1 MADLSAVYRDK
12 AASPET
18 RITLAV
24 VHLGV
29 VLAVFWY
36 LFGGGAAAAGPISSP
51 SAQSASALRRG
62 VLAAAALL
70 YLLRTLATLFVFM
83 KRRMPWSEAVTIA
96 VWIALFDSLFAW
108 FGGRNPQ
115 PFGAAAALGAGLVI
129 VGSVLNTG
137 SEWQRLRW
145 KRRPGNRGHLLTGGF
160 FRLARHVN
168 YFGDL
173 VLFTGWALVTGRL
186 ALLAIPAVMVAGFVF
201 ANIPAQD
208 RYLAERYGEE
218 YRAYADRTARLIPYL
233 Y

>member
-12 AASPET
+12 SASPGT
-18 RITLAV
+18 KITLAA
-24 VHLGV
+24 VHFGIA
-29 VLAVFWY
+29 LAVLWL
-36 LFGGGAAAAGPISSP
+36 LFGGGAGGSGSSP
-51 SAQSASALRRG
+51 QTASTLRRV

-70 YLLRTLATLFVFM
+70 YFFRTLATLFVFM
-83 KRRMPWSEAVTIA
+83 KRRMPWSEAATIA
-96 VWIALFDSLFAW
+96 VWIAFFDFLFAW
-108 FGGRNPQ
+108 FGGRNPR
-115 PFGAAAALGAGLVI
+115 PFGWAEALGAGLVI
-129 VGSVLNTG
+129 VGSLLNTG

-145 KRRPGNRGHLLTGGF
+145 KRKPGNRGHLLTGGF
-160 FRLARHVN
+160 FRLSRHVN

-173 VLFTGWALVTGRL
+173 VLFTGWGLVTGRP

-218 YRAYADRTARLIPYL
+218 YRAYAARTARLIPYL